1 MKSSLITSK
10 ILRSFCIWA
19 IGLSIIFCVEYLG
32 LFEELNGHLYNLS
45 FRIRGERNP
54 LDTIV
59 IAAVDEKSLEKL
71 GRWPFRREY
80 YAELL
85 DRVHSARAV
94 GFDIILAES
103 SENDLLLEGAIKRHD
118 GVILPVYIDSRM
130 RVVYPAFSFPAE
142 RLGHVH
148 IEQDIDGI
156 TRSVFH
162 TLHIR
167 NVLLPSFSR
176 VIFESVT
183 GTLPGKAPHRLQS
196 GMQQGSIVQNS
207 VMKINYYGPPGT
219 IRQISFSDIID
230 GKYPGDFFR
239 DKIVLVGLTA
249 IGLESRILSP
259 FTQQRD
265 RMSGVEVQA
274 NILNNLLSGDFIRDA
289 ADWTRWL
296 TTFLLSLLC
305 LLLLLYVKPGGIK
318 PFVSWLIAMSV
329 LTASVLVLFTAL
341 HMWLAPSLLYF
352 SLTFTFVVAY
362 IFRLEDVGQQLLQ
375 STGDWEDTFDSID
388 DAIAIL
394 DSDCNI
400 LRQNKS
406 AQKSYSKEL
415 FTTSCLSFTQRYGRT
430 FAQTGETEVYNQ
442 TPRGG
447 PVTEEIFDH
456 ASERYLELRAL
467 PRFDHHHNLAGM
479 ILVIRDI
486 TGRKKAEEEQRKTQS
501 QLLQSQKME
510 AIGHLAGG
518 IAHDFN
524 NMLTAIIG
532 YGSLL
537 GMRIDKDSELKFY
550 VDQILSSAEKSAN
563 LTRQLLAFSRKQTIA
578 PRETD
583 LNDLIK
589 GMKKLLLRIIGE
601 DIELQAPLAEKDITV
616 MVDPGQIEQVLMNLC
631 TNARD
636 AMPNGGLLSIS
647 TETVRLDEDYTRTHD
662 LEKPGRYALI
672 AVTDTGIGIDEKNS
686 QKIFEPFFT
695 TKELGK
701 GTGLG
706 LSIVYGII
714 KQHNGNITVYS
725 EPGRGTTFRIYLPLI
740 TANTEE
746 AERVETVMPKGG
758 TETILVVEDNEE
770 VRTLTKHVLEG
781 FGYKVIE
788 AEDGEDG
795 INRFAAQRDEIQLV
809 IIDVIMPKMS
819 GKDAMDE
826 IKKIQPDMKVLF
838 TSGYTADIIN
848 KKGILE
854 EGTNFISKPIT
865 PYELLARV
873 RELLDKEAKG

>member
-1 MKSSLITSK
+1 
-10 ILRSFCIWA
+10 
-19 IGLSIIFCVEYLG
+19 
-32 LFEELNGHLYNLS
+32 
-45 FRIRGERNP
+45 
-54 LDTIV
+54 
-59 IAAVDEKSLEKL
+59 
-71 GRWPFRREY
+71 
-80 YAELL
+80 
-85 DRVHSARAV
+85 
-94 GFDIILAES
+94 
-103 SENDLLLEGAIKRHD
+103 
-118 GVILPVYIDSRM
+118 
-130 RVVYPAFSFPAE
+130 
-142 RLGHVH
+142 
-148 IEQDIDGI
+148 
-156 TRSVFH
+156 
-162 TLHIR
+162 
-167 NVLLPSFSR
+167 
-176 VIFESVT
+176 
-183 GTLPGKAPHRLQS
+183 
-196 GMQQGSIVQNS
+196 
-207 VMKINYYGPPGT
+207 
-219 IRQISFSDIID
+219 
-230 GKYPGDFFR
+230 
-239 DKIVLVGLTA
+239 
-249 IGLESRILSP
+249 
-259 FTQQRD
+259 
-265 RMSGVEVQA
+265 
-274 NILNNLLSGDFIRDA
+274 
-289 ADWTRWL
+289 
-296 TTFLLSLLC
+296 
-305 LLLLLYVKPGGIK
+305 
-318 PFVSWLIAMSV
+318 
-329 LTASVLVLFTAL
+329 
-341 HMWLAPSLLYF
+341 
-352 SLTFTFVVAY
+352 
-362 IFRLEDVGQQLLQ
+362 
-375 STGDWEDTFDSID
+375 
-388 DAIAIL
+388 
-394 DSDCNI
+394 
-400 LRQNKS
+400 
-406 AQKSYSKEL
+406 
-415 FTTSCLSFTQRYGRT
+415 
-430 FAQTGETEVYNQ
+430 
-442 TPRGG
+442 
-447 PVTEEIFDH
+447 
-456 ASERYLELRAL
+456 
-467 PRFDHHHNLAGM
+467 
-479 ILVIRDI
+479 
-486 TGRKKAEEEQRKTQS
+486 
-501 QLLQSQKME
+501 ME

-537 GMRIDKDSELKFY
+537 GMHIDKDSELKFY

-578 PRETD
+578 PKETD
-583 LNDLIK
+583 LNELIK

-601 DIELQAPLAEKDITV
+601 DIELQAHLEEKDITV

-647 TETVRLDEDYTRTHD
+647 TEAVRLDKDYTRTHD